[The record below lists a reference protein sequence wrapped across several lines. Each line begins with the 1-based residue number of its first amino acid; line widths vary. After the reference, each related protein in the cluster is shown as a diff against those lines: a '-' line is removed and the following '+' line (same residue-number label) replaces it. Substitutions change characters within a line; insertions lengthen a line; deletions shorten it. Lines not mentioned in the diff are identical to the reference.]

1 MIDFHSHI
9 LPNIDDGARNMEQT
23 AQILKEAQ
31 EAGFSKII
39 STSHYIEEYYESDEN
54 GRKELLQKAQEK
66 TNNIEIYLGNE
77 IFISSEMIQLLK
89 DKKAST
95 INNSKYVLFELPMN
109 SKPMNTKEII
119 YRLIEN
125 DYIPVIAHPERYTYV
140 QNDPEYV
147 KELFDMGALFQSN
160 YGSII
165 GMYGTKAK
173 KTVKKLLKENLI
185 QFLGSDVHY
194 ENQIYPKIKKAIKKL
209 RKILSEEELE
219 ELTTINAQKVL
230 NNEKLEKK

>member
-9 LPNIDDGARNMEQT
+9 LPNIDDGARNIEQT

-54 GRKELLQKAQEK
+54 ERKELLQKAQEK
-66 TNNIEIYLGNE
+66 TNNIELYLGNE

>member
-9 LPNIDDGARNMEQT
+9 LPNIDDGARNIEQT
-23 AQILKEAQ
+23 TKILKEAQ

-54 GRKELLQKAQEK
+54 ERKQLVQEAK
-66 TNNIEIYLGNE
+66 QQINNVDIYLGNE
-77 IFISSEMIQLLK
+77 IFITDNMIQLIK
-89 DKKAST
+89 EKKAST
-95 INNSKYVLFELPMN
+95 INDSKYVLFELPMN
-109 SKPMNTKEII
+109 SKPMNTKEIV

-140 QNDPEYV
+140 QNNPEYV

-173 KTVKKLLKENLI
+173 KTIKKLLKENLI

-194 ENQIYPKIKKAIKKL
+194 ENQIYPKIPKAIKKL

-219 ELTTINAQKVL
+219 ELTTTNAQKVL
-230 NNEKLEKK
+230 NNEKLDL